1 MKKILLFFIALTN
14 VAIMF
19 TFIGC
24 SDKGT
29 FEEQLYSSG
38 DTTIKTLNINV
49 SDREIEV
56 VASDD
61 SQIHI
66 EYYESEKEYYDIS
79 VSENNELTMNLI
91 YNNEWTDFIG
101 SKSPA
106 EYRKIRI
113 EIPNDLLSG
122 ISIKTTNE
130 AVRLSSLSVLESISL
145 DSNGGDLVFEKIE
158 VGKSLNVTAKNGNI
172 TGTVIGG
179 WDDFS
184 INCEIKKGDS
194 NLPENKT
201 GGEKSL
207 TANCNNGNI
216 DIDFIA

>member
-1 MKKILLFFIALTN
+1 MYFGWLI
-14 VAIMF
+14 
-19 TFIGC
+19 
-24 SDKGT
+24 
-29 FEEQLYSSG
+29 
-38 DTTIKTLNINV
+38 
-49 SDREIEV
+49 
-56 VASDD
+56 
-61 SQIHI
+61 
-66 EYYESEKEYYDIS
+66 YYNKEYYDIS